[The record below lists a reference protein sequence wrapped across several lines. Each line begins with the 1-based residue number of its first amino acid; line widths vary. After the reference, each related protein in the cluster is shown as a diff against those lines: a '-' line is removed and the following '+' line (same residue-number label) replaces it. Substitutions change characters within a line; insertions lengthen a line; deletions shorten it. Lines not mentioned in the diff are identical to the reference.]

1 MEGAPKWIV
10 ENKPFCE
17 GLKETVFEDPEL
29 SILQDSKIV
38 CPKDTRRASPQ
49 DGGE

>member
-10 ENKPFCE
+10 ENKSFCE
-17 GLKETVFEDPEL
+17 GPMKPLSRTQGL

-38 CPKDTRRASPQ
+38 CPKGHPQ
-49 DGGE
+49 GEP